1 MLKRGEISF
10 HINEKDQPDDSVL
23 FELIVEKGIEY
34 LNANGY
40 NAKIDS
46 RLNNGTTT
54 KSIKIIIRDS
64 LQ

>member
-1 MLKRGEISF
+1 MLKRGKISF
-10 HINEKDQPDDSVL
+10 HIDEKDQPDDSVL
-23 FELIVEKGIEY
+23 FEVIVEKGIEY

-46 RLNNGTTT
+46 RLSNNTTT
-54 KSIKIIIRDS
+54 KAMMIIIRDS